1 MYRLAKALWFKHLDP
16 VIPEVIEEGVDE
28 EEYDDYDEN
37 IYEEVVDTEREEDR
51 MIAGKRR
58 REPEYEEEYLEESV
72 VPGPSQAG
80 EYVYEADEEG
90 EDWDG
95 YEEEGDY
102 EDYGDGEAAQEY
114 EGVYQGGYFDG
125 VNHAGYYAGANY
137 HEGINNLYEDV
148 F

>member
-1 MYRLAKALWFKHLDP
+1 M
-16 VIPEVIEEGVDE
+16 
-28 EEYDDYDEN
+28 
-37 IYEEVVDTEREEDR
+37 
-51 MIAGKRR
+51 
-58 REPEYEEEYLEESV
+58 EPQLIGDSYLECIKRELPGFEIKFKEVEEKELQKFVDSLMLPFKVSV

-95 YEEEGDY
+95 DEEEGDY

-137 HEGINNLYEDV
+137 QEGINNLYEDV
-148 F
+148 Y